1 MQIKNKKIP
10 MIVYI
15 SLLAIMIPITGFSIY
30 LHYEGYGIG
39 VERDTNVN
47 KLFKY
52 EGKLYFYDEGKLV
65 GKYVCQTTEC
75 DYAYETLDDDKYN
88 LDYYD
93 DEKIDQLVGLINHRY
108 AFITDGSD
116 TIMLYDAAS
125 ESVFS
130 EFKAVKNYSIG
141 LEDNHYITM
150 LDNNLW
156 GVLDLGSELPTRTVS
171 YQYQYIGVQNE
182 IANDSNSL
190 VSDMFVGF
198 DGTNWKIINTGDIII
213 SVDFDE
219 SIYKYDNNTIVTVD
233 NDIYRVRDYNG
244 KLLISNEYKYANYI
258 DHFLLLVDFENTVH
272 TYDIKDGFI
281 TSRGIVLDVSSI
293 EIQNGKDVYYDGEL
307 QFTL

>member
-1 MQIKNKKIP
+1 

-30 LHYEGYGIG
+30 LHNAGYGIG

-65 GKYVCQTTEC
+65 GKYVCQTDEC

-93 DEKIDQLVGLINHRY
+93 DEKIDQFNGLINHRY

-130 EFKAVKNYSIG
+130 EFKAVKNYTIG
-141 LEDNHYITM
+141 IEGYHYITM

-171 YQYQYIGVQNE
+171 YQYQYIGVQNQ
-182 IANDSNSL
+182 IANDSTSL
-190 VSDMFVGF
+190 VSDMYVGF
-198 DGTNWKIINTGDIII
+198 DGTNWKIINRGDIII

-219 SIYKYDNNTIVTVD
+219 SIYKYDNNTIVTLD
-233 NDIYRVRDYNG
+233 NDIYRVYDYNG
-244 KLLISNEYKYANYI
+244 KTLISNDYKYANYI
-258 DHFLLLVDFENTVH
+258 DHFILLVDFENTIY
-272 TYDIKDGFI
+272 TYDVTDGFI
-281 TSRGIVLDVSSI
+281 TSRGVVLDVSSI